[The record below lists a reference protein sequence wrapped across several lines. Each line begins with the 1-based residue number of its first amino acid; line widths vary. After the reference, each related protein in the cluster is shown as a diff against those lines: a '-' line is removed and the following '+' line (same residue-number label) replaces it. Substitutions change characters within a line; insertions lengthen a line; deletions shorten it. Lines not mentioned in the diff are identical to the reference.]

1 MKLLSYNV
9 RGVGGVKWKFLKKLI
24 MKEEVQFMCVQET
37 KKEVI
42 NEEICHAMWG
52 DAELQWV
59 YQPTNNKCSRGV
71 TLPLV

>member
-1 MKLLSYNV
+1 
-9 RGVGGVKWKFLKKLI
+9 

-42 NEEICHAMWG
+42 NEEICQAMWG
-52 DAELQWV
+52 DAELQRV